1 MVCATPHYLTFDS
14 GQIRLWRRGRGPDL
28 VVVGGLTLAAEALA
42 NRLAEANAGWRVT
55 AIELPGIGGS
65 TPLAEGGVEPLAS
78 TVEKAIALAGFGDF
92 VLVVHQLAAGLLP
105 RLQKAL
111 GPRIRAIVVGGGWA
125 ARWKETVGGD
135 LDIAPRQDGAHL
147 NVLWHHLRDRQLL
160 QPDNPHMPAKDGDD
174 ISGADEL
181 SQTFVAA
188 ATRPQAYAT
197 LWRTCLEALPST
209 LPGDWVCVDT
219 LSDVSA
225 VLEGI
230 VLPVSDVALPKTTAL
245 PGKAIWHETVQ
256 TRRGLV
262 HLRRSGGEG
271 TPLLVIPTGGGSSAQ
286 FEPVV
291 TGLAEGR
298 QVFSVDYFGN
308 GLSEKLDRDVTIAM
322 LADDMAAL
330 IEAMGFDRVDV
341 WGSHTGSL
349 VGLELAVRRPDL
361 VRKAVLEGP
370 VFIDPD
376 FQSDLLDN
384 YFPRIVPDKWGLHLQ
399 LVWHWRRDMFMY
411 WPWYRVDRAVAR
423 DLGVPGAEDL
433 HLYAVGI
440 LESGPTYDQAYR
452 SAFKYDTASR
462 LPLLKRPALI
472 CAGPNDMLVNGV
484 EESEKLKVPGVRTTL
499 TPTTVWWP
507 APEPEAAAA
516 TLALYDE
523 YLREET
529 SLKSE
534 G

>member
-1 MVCATPHYLTFDS
+1 MLRAIPHYLTLDD
-14 GQIRLWRRGRGPDL
+14 GQIRLWRRGSGPDL
-28 VVVGGLTLAAEALA
+28 VVIGGLTLAAEALA
-42 NRLAEANAGWRVT
+42 NRLAKMNPGWRVT
-55 AIELPGIGGS
+55 SIELPGIGGS
-65 TPLAEGGVEPLAS
+65 TGLAEAGIEPVAHRL
-78 TVEKAIALAGFGDF
+78 EKAIRLAGFGDF
-92 VLVVHQLAAGLLP
+92 VLVAHQLAAALVPHFSSSLKAHTIAVGSEEA
-105 RLQKAL
+105 RLWQ
-111 GPRIRAIVVGGGWA
+111 
-125 ARWKETVGGD
+125 ETFAGEI
-135 LDIAPRQDGAHL
+135 DISPRQDGAHL
-147 NVLWHHLRDRQLL
+147 NMLWHHLRDLQLL
-160 QPDNPHMPAKDGDD
+160 QPDNAHMPAKHGDA

-188 ATRPQAYAT
+188 ATKPQDWAA
-197 LWRTCLEALPST
+197 LWRTCLEAMPATMPEGSICLDR
-209 LPGDWVCVDT
+209 LDNVA
-219 LSDVSA
+219 A
-225 VLEGI
+225 VLEKI
-230 VLPVSDVALPKTTAL
+230 TLPATNNALPKTAAL
-245 PGKAIWHETVQ
+245 PGNAIWHEAVQ
-256 TRRGLV
+256 TKRGLV

-271 TPLLVIPTGGGSSAQ
+271 FPLLVIPTGGGSSAQ

-291 TGLAEGR
+291 RGLAEGR

-308 GLSEKLDRDVTIAM
+308 GLSEKLDRDVTIQM

-330 IEAMGFDRVDV
+330 IEALGFDCVDV

-349 VGLELAVRRPDL
+349 VGLELAVSHPHL

-384 YFPRIVPDKWGLHLQ
+384 YFPAIIADKWGLHLQ

-411 WPWYRVDRAVAR
+411 WPWYRVDRTVAR
-423 DLGVPGAEDL
+423 DLGVPSAEDL

-507 APEPEAAAA
+507 APDQEDAAA
-516 TLALYDE
+516 TLRLYDE
-523 YLREET
+523 YFREEM
-529 SLKSE
+529 E
-534 G
+534 

>member
-1 MVCATPHYLTFDS
+1 MS
-14 GQIRLWRRGRGPDL
+14 
-28 VVVGGLTLAAEALA
+28 
-42 NRLAEANAGWRVT
+42 
-55 AIELPGIGGS
+55 
-65 TPLAEGGVEPLAS
+65 
-78 TVEKAIALAGFGDF
+78 
-92 VLVVHQLAAGLLP
+92 
-105 RLQKAL
+105 
-111 GPRIRAIVVGGGWA
+111 
-125 ARWKETVGGD
+125 
-135 LDIAPRQDGAHL
+135 APC
-147 NVLWHHLRDRQLL
+147 LR
-160 QPDNPHMPAKDGDD
+160 
-174 ISGADEL
+174 
-181 SQTFVAA
+181 
-188 ATRPQAYAT
+188 
-197 LWRTCLEALPST
+197 
-209 LPGDWVCVDT
+209 
-219 LSDVSA
+219 
-225 VLEGI
+225 I
-230 VLPVSDVALPKTTAL
+230 VLPVSNVALPKTTAL

-271 TPLLVIPTGGGSSAQ
+271 SPLLVIPTGGGSSAQ

-298 QVFSVDYFGN
+298 QIFSVDYFGN

-370 VFIDPD
+370 VFIDPA

-484 EESEKLKVPGVRTTL
+484 EESEKLKVPGVSTTL

-507 APEPEAAAA
+507 APEQEAAAA

>member
-1 MVCATPHYLTFDS
+1 MERARPHYLTLDG
-14 GQIRLWRRGRGPDL
+14 GQIRLWRRGEGADL

-42 NRLAEANAGWRVT
+42 NRLAALNPGWRVT

-65 TPLAEGGVEPLAS
+65 TPLAPVTVEAVAS
-78 TVEKAIALAGFGDF
+78 TVGKAIELAGFGDF
-92 VLVVHQLAAGLLP
+92 VLVAHQLAAGLLP
-105 RLQKAL
+105 LLRKSL
-111 GPRIRAIVVGGGWA
+111 GERVRTVAVGGGWA
-125 ARWKETVGGD
+125 GRWKETVGGD

-147 NVLWHHLRDRQLL
+147 NMLWHHLRDRQLL
-160 QPDNPHMPAKDGDD
+160 QPDNPHMPAKDGDT

-188 ATRPQAYAT
+188 ATRPEAYAG
-197 LWRTCLEALPST
+197 LWKTCLDAQPSAA
-209 LPGDWVCVDT
+209 PEGCICVDT
-219 LSDVSA
+219 LSDVCA
-225 VLEGI
+225 ALEGI
-230 VLPVSDVALPKTTAL
+230 DLPAGGVALPKAAAL
-245 PGKAIWHETVQ
+245 PGKAVWHETVQ

-262 HLRRSGGEG
+262 HLRRCGGEG

-308 GLSEKLDRDVTIAM
+308 GLSEKLDRDVTVAM

-349 VGLELAVRRPDL
+349 VGLELAVRRPEL

-376 FQSDLLDN
+376 FQADLLDN

-399 LVWHWRRDMFMY
+399 LIWHWRRDMFMY
-411 WPWYRVDRAVAR
+411 WPWYRVDRAAAR
-423 DLGVPGAEDL
+423 DLGVPSADDL

-507 APEPEAAAA
+507 APEPDAAAA
-516 TLALYDE
+516 TLVLYDD
-523 YLREET
+523 YLRDEA
-529 SLKSE
+529 
-534 G
+534 GV

>member
-1 MVCATPHYLTFDS
+1 MGRATPHYLTLDG
-14 GQIRLWRRGRGPDL
+14 GQVRLWRSGDGPDL
-28 VVVGGLTLAAEALA
+28 VVIGGLTLAAEALA
-42 NRLAEANAGWRVT
+42 NRLADLNPGWRVT

-65 TPLAEGGVEPLAS
+65 TPVADAGPAS
-78 TVEKAIALAGFGDF
+78 VASIVGRALALAGLGDF
-92 VLVVHQLAAGLLP
+92 VLVAHQLATALLP
-105 RLQKAL
+105 HLRKTL
-111 GPRIRAIVVGGGWA
+111 GPR
-125 ARWKETVGGD
+125 ARTIAVGGD
-135 LDIAPRQDGAHL
+135 WARPWKDAIGTEIDIAPRQDGAHL

-160 QPDNPHMPAKDGDD
+160 QPDNPHMPAKDGDA

-188 ATRPQAYAT
+188 ATQPEAYAG
-197 LWRTCLEALPST
+197 LWKACLDTLPSNA
-209 LPGDWVCVDT
+209 PEDCICVDT
-219 LSDVSA
+219 LADVSA
-225 VLEGI
+225 ALQGI
-230 VLPVSDVALPKTTAL
+230 ELSASGAALPRAAAL
-245 PGKAIWHETVQ
+245 PGRAIWHDAVQ

-262 HLRRSGGEG
+262 HLRRCGGEG

-330 IEAMGFDRVDV
+330 IEAMGFERVDI

-349 VGLELAVRRPDL
+349 VGLELAVSRPEL

-462 LPLLKRPALI
+462 LPLLRRPALI

-507 APEPEAAAA
+507 APEPQAAAA

-523 YLREET
+523 YLRDET
-529 SLKSE
+529 
-534 G
+534 GV